1 MPRRAVRLIRGPT
14 TGRKGGGASVAA
26 RMVAPLESFEDGILA
41 VLHKPG

>member
-1 MPRRAVRLIRGPT
+1 MPRRAVRLIRGP